1 MKVRNMKR
9 NKGLSISPIYDNP
22 AIFNYKTRSNILKI
36 KPIKKCIKNKS
47 IEDKHTKSKLNLK
60 KII

>member
-1 MKVRNMKR
+1 VDR

-36 KPIKKCIKNKS
+36 KPIRKYFKNKN
-47 IEDKHTKSKLNLK
+47 IEEKHTKSNINLK